1 MGTDLVINPIIVKDV
16 DRRLI
21 GVEMYKNIS
30 LEEMLK
36 TEVDGI
42 LTNYKNG
49 SIDYY
54 YKNGE
59 DEFHEITELDLLR
72 GRFYTDDGD
81 FSEFEWELKESHIYI
96 RQ

>member
-1 MGTDLVINPIIVKDV
+1 MKDV

-96 RQ
+96 R

>member
-1 MGTDLVINPIIVKDV
+1 MKDV
-16 DRRLI
+16 DRGLI
-21 GVEMYKNIS
+21 GVEMYINIS